1 MSLFE
6 QIKKSIKGS
15 YGELKVDLVLGRL
28 TNESSFTVRNL
39 LLVKDGKSS
48 QIDNILFTTK
58 KVYVIESKN
67 YSGWIYGSETGK
79 SWTQTFNFYGK
90 ITRSSFYN
98 PLIQNYGHILYLSKF
113 LNIPLTNFVN
123 IVVFSDNSELKNL
136 QLERTY
142 KYVINL
148 KELSKLIDSIEKQSN
163 DIFDWED
170 LEKLNNALQ
179 SLNKSN
185 IFNNKKHIKFVK
197 DTKKK

>member
-67 YSGWIYGSETGK
+67 YSGWIYGSETRK